1 MCLLMVGSCSV
12 ENVPPC
18 WQAKDCTSPLATTV
32 PTSSAAYSRLV
43 VSEKRSAPSDLKIA
57 AAKFHLNSGKQ
68 HVNYYGKA
76 RKARKLKDPCHENCN
91 RCVEPRLN
99 IAERREIFDTFW
111 SLSDHERQ
119 WLFIYG
125 LVKTT
130 APRSKSSARGGKQ
143 TTRSYHFHIA
153 GTQRR
158 VCKTMFKNTLCI
170 CDSWIDSAL
179 SHFSKDGY
187 KPDMRGKI
195 RSTRKREMVT
205 KKL

>member
-1 MCLLMVGSCSV
+1 MPDCLRL
-12 ENVPPC
+12 EE
-18 WQAKDCTSPLATTV
+18 CTSISTSTAPTLLAAHARSV
-32 PTSSAAYSRLV
+32 L
-43 VSEKRSAPSDLKIA
+43 SEKRAAPSDLKIA
-57 AAKFHLNSGKQ
+57 VAKLHLNSGKQ
-68 HVNYYGKA
+68 HVNYSGKV
-76 RKARKLKDPCHENCN
+76 RKARELKNACHESCN

-99 IAERREIFDTFW
+99 LSERQKIFNTFW

-125 LVKTT
+125 LVKTAT
-130 APRSKSSARGGKQ
+130 PRSKSSVRGGKL
-143 TTRSYHFHIA
+143 TTRSYYFHIA

-170 CDSWIDSAL
+170 CDSWINSAL

-195 RSTRKREMVT
+195 RSARKRDEVMHRITNVT
-205 KKL
+205 K